1 MQKLNDFVGFYEG
14 KKVDFDGA
22 YGAQCVDLFRQYNK
36 EVYNL
41 PHTGVVNGA
50 KDLFLQY
57 DNLPVEKRYYEK
69 ISKEVKPIPGD
80 VVIFGESKTN
90 EFGHVAIVLYAT
102 KKSLIV
108 FEQDGF
114 KQDGAKIATWNYD
127 RVLGYL
133 RRREN

>member
-1 MQKLNDFVGFYEG
+1 MQKLNDFVNFYEG

-57 DNLPVEKRYYEK
+57 DNLSVEKRYYEK
-69 ISKEVKPIPGD
+69 ISKEVKPIAGD
-80 VVIFGESKTN
+80 VVIFGESRTN
-90 EFGHVAIVLYAT
+90 EFGHVAIVLYANSEYGYSDGSPYLT
-102 KKSLIV
+102 KVAPPVV
-108 FEQDGF
+108 FTF
-114 KQDGAKIATWNYD
+114 STAAIIAW
-127 RVLGYL
+127 
-133 RRREN
+133 